1 VFHYLCDGDI
11 LAAELEEARDQDD
24 YLENKK
30 QRDKQL
36 LDKMNAAIV
45 HEFGGDENE
54 KDEGARKKSLR
65 NQFFYQERT
74 SQTFNLP
81 VRQRG
86 IKTDPPKTSTFSKET
101 TQWHVFDEYMKKFED
116 IQRTEQE
123 EQAKSRGKDKNKAQ
137 VVQVVQEDPLYSTSM
152 KRALKIMERMLV

>member
-1 VFHYLCDGDI
+1 VFHYQCDGDI
-11 LAAELEEARDQDD
+11 LVAESEEARDQDD

-45 HEFGGDENE
+45 QEFGGDEND

-81 VRQRG
+81 VREKG
-86 IKTDPPKTSTFSKET
+86 IKTDPPQTSTFSMET
-101 TQWHVFDEYMKKFED
+101 TQWMVFDAYMRTFED
-116 IQRTEQE
+116 IQRAEAE
-123 EQAKSRGKDKNKAQ
+123 E
-137 VVQVVQEDPLYSTSM
+137 
-152 KRALKIMERMLV
+152 